1 VFDALRADGIG
12 TQLHYI
18 PIPAHALY
26 RRLGY
31 TMDGLPEAQAYWE
44 QALSLPIF
52 PRMRDDDVQRVVDAL
67 RRALELPID

>member
-1 VFDALRADGIG
+1 
-12 TQLHYI
+12 LHYV

-31 TMDGLPEAQAYWE
+31 DMQGLPQGQAYWE

-52 PRMRDDDVQRVVDAL
+52 PRMEGADVERVADAL
-67 RRALELPID
+67 RGALERPID